1 MRSDLVRCVLSRHAD
16 RLAAVGWSICNTAY
30 ARSFD
35 LLKLVEVF
43 EIIGRHELLF

>member
-1 MRSDLVRCVLSRHAD
+1 
-16 RLAAVGWSICNTAY
+16 VGWSICNTAY

-43 EIIGRHELLF
+43 EIIGRHELLFSRTHAALRGSSALMPL